1 MISFYFNSFMLL
13 SLHLGYSAL
22 GFFFRLFTFPET
34 TLQDIVEFIRQQ
46 NQAFQTFSSITKV
59 ISLTQSK
66 IISDNHF
73 YDLIH

>member
-1 MISFYFNSFMLL
+1 MLL

-46 NQAFQTFSSITKV
+46 NQAFQ
-59 ISLTQSK
+59 ISCSTT
-66 IISDNHF
+66 DF
-73 YDLIH
+73 